1 MNILNIIKN
10 ILSPKKEV
18 AVAEPTKCSCS
29 HCSCENHTQEEQEIP
44 TPVTK
49 EVQEIVE
56 VVEEKVPEEVIV
68 EAKKEPTIEEL
79 REKVSKMTM
88 QELYDSN
95 TNFSVGQYAD
105 DEEEGVIAEGE
116 PDGKWYVYMSICQLG
131 GCDFDGVPFDTEREA
146 LEEAVILTMQGKE
159 PSCHACPECYSEY
172 QRECE

>member
-1 MNILNIIKN
+1 MRIFDIIKN
-10 ILSPKKEV
+10 ILSSKKEV
-18 AVAEPTKCSCS
+18 AVEEPTKCSCS
-29 HCSCENHTQEEQEIP
+29 HCNCENHIEQEVQTP
-44 TPVTK
+44 TPVI
-49 EVQEIVE
+49 EEIQETVE
-56 VVEEKVPEEVIV
+56 NIEEKVSEKVIV

-95 TNFSVGQYAD
+95 TNFSIGQYED

-172 QRECE
+172 MRECE